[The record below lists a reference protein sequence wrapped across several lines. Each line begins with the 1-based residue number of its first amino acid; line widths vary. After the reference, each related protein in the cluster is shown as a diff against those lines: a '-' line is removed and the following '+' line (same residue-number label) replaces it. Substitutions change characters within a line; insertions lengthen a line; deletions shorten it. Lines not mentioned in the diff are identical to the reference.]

1 MKNKSKYIIP
11 FLVLLSCITSCTK
24 NFEDINIGPNRPE
37 KVNPGVILGQMQ
49 YRIINSSVSAARG
62 FTHELMQ
69 VDAPRSSISGLGLH
83 RYTVNPGAGV
93 WSSFYQN
100 LTDAEDIYTIADR
113 LKENNYRAIALV
125 YKCWAYSI
133 LTDLYGDVPY
143 SQAIKATEGNFK
155 PSFDKQ
161 RDIYT
166 QIF

>member
-24 NFEDINIGPNRPE
+24 NFEDINIDPNRPE

-113 LKENNYRAIALV
+113 LKENNYKAIALV